1 MSSQETNRSERLRA
15 AQLGLI
21 GEANGLIEATEMA
34 RRLGVELE
42 SVFDLAKNAE
52 ILSVEYDGA
61 AKFPVRQLA
70 TAGGVL
76 NGLAGVL
83 QRLRSIGIEGW
94 MTLDILCSKTPKFG
108 LSPFELLEQGRV
120 AEALENATAYENQ
133 GCP

>member
-42 SVFDLAKNAE
+42 ADIDLVKNAE
-52 ILSVEYDGA
+52 ILSVDFDGVT
-61 AKFPVRQLA
+61 KFPVRQLA
-70 TAGGVL
+70 TVGGVL
-76 NGLAGVL
+76 NGLAGVVQKL
-83 QRLRSIGIEGW
+83 HSIGIEGW
-94 MTLDILCSKTPKFG
+94 MTLDILCSETPKFG

-120 AEALENATAYENQ
+120 AEALENAAAYENQ